1 MVRLKSIQNEPVDIK
16 AIEMLN
22 RVAKSLNIQID
33 SSQSTN
39 VPLVKDVA
47 NKDAVDS
54 AISVAERFLTYVE
67 RKNIRSAVKMSYK
80 IKKRNSNGGRSY
92 DYKVSDL
99 FIKHEI
105 EKYKCYGSLISREL
119 VSSSV
124 GKSAPSMPDSQYVS
138 LRYKLK
144 FTNKDEEF
152 ITIVIKTEGNQSGTV
167 IAYPFGSIYADK

>member
-1 MVRLKSIQNEPVDIK
+1 
-16 AIEMLN
+16 
-22 RVAKSLNIQID
+22 
-33 SSQSTN
+33 
-39 VPLVKDVA
+39 
-47 NKDAVDS
+47 
-54 AISVAERFLTYVE
+54 
-67 RKNIRSAVKMSYK
+67 MSYK